1 MCARNF
7 NARYCVTWSSTGRS
21 TGLTRDAE
29 TTAALIKTSSINPLG
44 EVTLWPS
51 SKLERLYLGQ
61 GLHCSL
67 FWKSKFKVNGVIY
80 WYLPR
85 NWWIFCWMSYKIINY
100 TNFEQQKLDSFSFV
114 KILTAKISWSIL
126 SYISMHLY
134 FVQSYA
140 NDARLKNGRSS

>member
-1 MCARNF
+1 MMCARNF

-114 KILTAKISWSIL
+114 KNFNGENFSINFELHFNASLFRAKLREW
-126 SYISMHLY
+126 
-134 FVQSYA
+134 
-140 NDARLKNGRSS
+140 RSA